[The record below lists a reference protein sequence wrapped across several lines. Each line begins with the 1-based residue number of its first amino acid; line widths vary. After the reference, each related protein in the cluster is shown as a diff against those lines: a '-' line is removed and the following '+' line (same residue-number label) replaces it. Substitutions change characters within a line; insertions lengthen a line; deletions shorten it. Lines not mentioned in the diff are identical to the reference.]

1 VTEFEE
7 TLQLNIYP
15 PIVLSS
21 RCMFK
26 LRIVHVLL
34 FILFAGTSSGQ
45 RANTPKSAPELKKNS
60 FSVSAGGW
68 PGEFYFS
75 LTGNYERMIVKLPK
89 SFVHSFWFR
98 VGGGPW
104 AGWGPTG
111 INYVSTLSALMG
123 RGAVHAELGSG
134 VLFSYWSDEKE
145 FHPIVNDRY
154 IAGFLGFRYQKPGGS
169 FVFRTGLGWPE
180 GLYLSLGYCF

>member
-1 VTEFEE
+1 MFN
-7 TLQLNIYP
+7 LKIIFIACYIFIANACLIQSAII
-15 PIVLSS
+15 PIS
-21 RCMFK
+21 
-26 LRIVHVLL
+26 
-34 FILFAGTSSGQ
+34 
-45 RANTPKSAPELKKNS
+45 PPELKKNS
-60 FSVSAGGW
+60 LSLTAGAW

-75 LTGNYERMIVKLPK
+75 LLGNYERMIVMLPK

-98 VGGGPW
+98 VGAGPW

-111 INYVSTLSALMG
+111 MNYVSTLSALMG
-123 RGAVHAELGSG
+123 RGAAHFEIGSG

-180 GLYLSLGYCF
+180 GIYLSLGYCF